1 MGYRLI
7 GGLTRADVAFRAEEE
22 SLEELFRTAWRATLE
37 LMLPAARLESRE
49 RRHIEV
55 ANPAVDLLLF
65 DFLGELIYYKD
76 AEGLLLDLESLTLRG
91 GTGGDRRPAPGTRAA
106 RAPRLSSARCSSHQS
121 RSSWPGGRESSQVRR
136 ASATPATGSRPSLST

>member
-1 MGYRLI
+1 MGYRLLE
-7 GGLTRADVAFRAEEE
+7 GLTRADVAFRAEEK

-37 LMLPAARLESRE
+37 LMLPVPSGLQVRE
-49 RRHIEV
+49 RRRIEA

-91 GTGGDRRPAPGTRAA
+91 G
-106 RAPRLSSARCSSHQS
+106 
-121 RSSWPGGRESSQVRR
+121 PGGYRLTAMAAGEAADPARHELGLDVKAVTLHQLAVERIPRGWR
-136 ASATPATGSRPSLST
+136 ATVVLDV